1 MSKEH
6 CCPKC
11 KIIFKYPSLLKTHFR
26 KAYHC
31 LLTEDEIETFFK
43 INNTFE
49 CLICKKKYNNIKSLN
64 RHSKET
70 ICSKRQLPQSNNN
83 NNNILEALT
92 PEQLKQIAKIINKKL
107 TKSEISNISNISN
120 TSNTDNTTNTTN
132 NMINSNNTIN
142 NNTIIQHINP
152 FGFEDVRTIPISEM
166 KMILNSGTEAGIHI
180 IKTIYNKIE
189 NKNFY
194 KPNISRS
201 EIACL
206 NNEFKLTIYKG
217 KEFCDALFDRCI
229 AFLHHMLFLCKQ
241 EFTKNSIKYIYD
253 NIEYIE
259 TTMRTEIYDKKLQ
272 NIIETEFR
280 NNNIDTKDR
289 IKNFIKQTKIE
300 TDIKDNS
307 ILQIKNTL
315 ELKEETNNELKKSIK
330 NEEINKLFGDPKV
343 ILGLKKEEIILN
355 LRISRFEESMF
366 YNFWKD
372 RIKIIKNYIMTHKKS
387 TIGDIINLTK
397 EESKINAMLDIIKIR
412 VENIRGYEYID
423 LNINDEFKLNDFEM
437 QEEYDDD
444 EESQEQ
450 NTIMSRRPDLLE
462 INTFENLVSM

>member
-1 MSKEH
+1 MEDRT
-6 CCPKC
+6 CPKC
-11 KIIFKYPSLLKTHFR
+11 NLFCHYPSKLKLHFE
-26 KAYHC
+26 KSYHC
-31 LLTEDEIETFFK
+31 KKTAEDIKDYFLSIEHNKDIKCIACNKTFSRQDS
-43 INNTFE
+43 
-49 CLICKKKYNNIKSLN
+49 YN
-64 RHSKET
+64 RHKKLN
-70 ICSKRQLPQSNNN
+70 ICNSQKSTSS
-83 NNNILEALT
+83 ILEALT
-92 PEQLKQIAKIINKKL
+92 PEQLKQISKIINKKL
-107 TKSEISNISNISN
+107 TKSEISNISNIA
-120 TSNTDNTTNTTN
+120 NTDNTTNTTN
-132 NMINSNNTIN
+132 NMINSNNVTNNTIN

-397 EESKINAMLDIIKIR
+397 EESKINAMLDIIKTR

-423 LNINDEFKLNDFEM
+423 LNINEEFKLNDFEI
-437 QEEYDDD
+437 QEEYDDEY